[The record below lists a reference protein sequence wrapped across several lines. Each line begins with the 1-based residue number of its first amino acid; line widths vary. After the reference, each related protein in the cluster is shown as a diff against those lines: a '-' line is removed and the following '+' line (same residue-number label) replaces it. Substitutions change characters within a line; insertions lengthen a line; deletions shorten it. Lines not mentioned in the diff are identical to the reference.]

1 MTGATVSHIANKD
14 GSSIVV
20 LTMTIAVL
28 TLASWALRPQ
38 SRRLGTISGA
48 PRPTGQR
55 RQPGRQAV
63 RSGRIRDRA
72 RCRLRGAPQPLALVA
87 HRMLG
92 SPIEADD
99 AVQEAWLKLMRADT
113 SAVENLRGWLTTV
126 VARVCLDMLRAR
138 TARREEPLAAAPE
151 PTVTSRATADR
162 ELAES
167 VGLALLVVLDKLDP
181 AERLAFVLH
190 DMFAMSF
197 DEIAPIVGRST
208 AAARQLA
215 SRARRRVQG
224 ASAPEVD
231 LAIQRRVVGRVH
243 RRVARRRHGGA
254 GRRAR
259 SRRRRARRR
268 RSRPG
273 SRRTRVGP
281 WRGRVPARGRAHATG
296 SGRRPRRPR
305 ARARRQC
312 RARAAVG
319 FAGAT
324 IRDVEVVTEPDTL
337 AELVIEDLP

>member
-1 MTGATVSHIANKD
+1 VTE
-14 GSSIVV
+14 
-20 LTMTIAVL
+20 
-28 TLASWALRPQ
+28 LAAAFEEHRRHLR
-38 SRRLGTISGA
+38 
-48 PRPTGQR
+48 
-55 RQPGRQAV
+55 
-63 RSGRIRDRA
+63 
-72 RCRLRGAPQPLALVA
+72 LVA

-92 SPIEADD
+92 SPTEADD

-151 PTVTSRATADR
+151 PTVPSRATADR

-224 ASAPEVD
+224 VSAPEVD
-231 LAIQRRVVGRVH
+231 LAIQRRVVDAFIAALRSGDMEALVAVLDPDVVARVDGAASLVRGAREWARGAVAFQRVAAHMRPVLVDGRVALALAPGGK
-243 RRVARRRHGGA
+243 VAR
-254 GRRAR
+254 
-259 SRRRRARRR
+259 
-268 RSRPG
+268 
-273 SRRTRVGP
+273 VL
-281 WRGRVPARGRAHATG
+281 VF
-296 SGRRPRRPR
+296 
-305 ARARRQC
+305 
-312 RARAAVG
+312 G

-324 IRDVEVVTEPDTL
+324 IRDVEVLTEPDAI

>member
-1 MTGATVSHIANKD
+1 VTELAAAFEEHRSH
-14 GSSIVV
+14 
-20 LTMTIAVL
+20 
-28 TLASWALRPQ
+28 LR
-38 SRRLGTISGA
+38 
-48 PRPTGQR
+48 
-55 RQPGRQAV
+55 
-63 RSGRIRDRA
+63 
-72 RCRLRGAPQPLALVA
+72 LVA

-92 SPIEADD
+92 SPSEADD

-126 VARVCLDMLRAR
+126 VARVCLDLLRAR

-151 PTVTSRATADR
+151 PTVTPRATVDR
-162 ELAES
+162 ELADS

-190 DMFAMSF
+190 DMFAMPF

-231 LAIQRRVVGRVH
+231 LAIQRRVVDAFIAALRAGDMEALVAVLDPDVVARVDGAARQVRGAREWARGAVAFRRAAEHMRPVLVDGRVALAFAPGGN
-243 RRVARRRHGGA
+243 VAR
-254 GRRAR
+254 
-259 SRRRRARRR
+259 
-268 RSRPG
+268 
-273 SRRTRVGP
+273 VL
-281 WRGRVPARGRAHATG
+281 VF
-296 SGRRPRRPR
+296 
-305 ARARRQC
+305 
-312 RARAAVG
+312 G

-324 IRDVEVVTEPDTL
+324 IRDVEVVTEPDAL